1 MAPPARLTPVPTE
14 IIDAFRAVS
23 PTLEDFARQH
33 DLLIE
38 RYRRGKAAWEL
49 RFARRAGGGAVVT
62 ISYRERTGHVLDV
75 SITWWVDDREGRTRR
90 LRSEKVG
97 VYDRRTAPSELRQR
111 LGARAG
117 AASPRQPA
125 PLETPPDRTRR
136 GPGQVEEDFAAA
148 PQNPPSQRPRRGA
161 RGEELVDPPFGEN
174 PAGEY
179 DHPRGSGLDH
189 PLPSNGRGGPPRG
202 PQRVWAARQ

>member
-14 IIDAFRAVS
+14 IIDAFRAVA
-23 PTLEDFARQH
+23 PTLEDFARHH

-38 RYRRGKAAWEL
+38 RYRRGKPAWEL
-49 RFARRAGGGAVVT
+49 RFARRAGGEAVVT

-111 LGARAG
+111 LGARRAPL
-117 AASPRQPA
+117 ARPA
-125 PLETPPDRTRR
+125 P
-136 GPGQVEEDFAAA
+136 AA
-148 PQNPPSQRPRRGA
+148 PRA
-161 RGEELVDPPFGEN
+161 
-174 PAGEY
+174 
-179 DHPRGSGLDH
+179 
-189 PLPSNGRGGPPRG
+189 PPR
-202 PQRVWAARQ
+202 PLQ